1 MEVLY
6 YFFTFT
12 TNVVLIEAI
21 EIIDSW
27 WLIAESYTE
36 FTMNGETIAI
46 IILGIALLVLVILLL
61 TRRNQ
66 DYSQSFSLIQQ
77 RMGQIEVQVKSSL
90 DEGNKSVNAK
100 FDDSLK
106 VIGDIKKT
114 IGSMEAA
121 NKQMLEIGQN
131 IASLQ
136 DLLRPPQIR
145 GGLGEMTLNSI
156 LSELLPRQN
165 FEEQYRFRNGVI
177 VDAIIRV
184 GDRIVPIDSKFPLES
199 FERYMACTEDKEKTA
214 NLKDFCRSVKT
225 KIDDIASK
233 YILEDEA
240 TFDFALMFIPSENV
254 YYQTILKDDMEL
266 EGKSIAE
273 YALGKRVVIVSP
285 NSIYAY
291 LRVIHIGL
299 RGMQVESNARKIMD
313 DYNRLTKELE
323 KFEKQFVTLGA
334 HINHAQS
341 AYDGAVRQL
350 DTVSAKL
357 AQVGVS
363 TEVKAIDQGEE

>member
-1 MEVLY
+1 
-6 YFFTFT
+6 
-12 TNVVLIEAI
+12 
-21 EIIDSW
+21 
-27 WLIAESYTE
+27 
-36 FTMNGETIAI
+36 MNGESIAI
-46 IILGIALLVLVILLL
+46 VILGIAVIVLIVLMV
-61 TRRNQ
+61 TRRSQ
-66 DYSQSFSLIQQ
+66 DYSQAFSLLQQ
-77 RMGQIEVQVKSSL
+77 RMGQIETQVKSSL

-100 FDDSLK
+100 FEDSLK

-114 IGSMEAA
+114 IGNMETA

-184 GDRIVPIDSKFPLES
+184 GERIVPIDSKFPLES
-199 FERYMACTEDKEKTA
+199 FERYMACTEDKVKTT
-214 NLKDFCRSVKT
+214 NLKEFCRSVKS

-233 YILEDEA
+233 YILEDES

-266 EGKSIAE
+266 DGKSIAE
-273 YALGKRVVIVSP
+273 YALSKRVIIVSP

-299 RGMQVESNARKIMD
+299 RGMQVETNVRKIMD

-341 AYDGAVRQL
+341 TFDGAARQL
-350 DTVSAKL
+350 ETVSAKL
-357 AQVGVS
+357 ARAGES
-363 TEVKAIDQGEE
+363 AEVKEIEGGGGG

>member
-1 MEVLY
+1 
-6 YFFTFT
+6 
-12 TNVVLIEAI
+12 
-21 EIIDSW
+21 
-27 WLIAESYTE
+27 
-36 FTMNGETIAI
+36 MNAETIVI
-46 IILGIALLVLVILLL
+46 SILGIAVIVMIIVML
-61 TRRNQ
+61 TRRSQ
-66 DYSQSFSLIQQ
+66 DYSQSFSLLQQ

-90 DEGNKSVNAK
+90 DEGNRSVSAR

-114 IGSMEAA
+114 IGSMETA

-131 IASLQ
+131 MASLQ

-145 GGLGEMTLNSI
+145 GGLGEMTLNRI

-177 VDAIIRV
+177 VDAIVRV
-184 GDRIVPIDSKFPLES
+184 GNRIVPIDSKFPLDS
-199 FERYMACTEDKEKTA
+199 FERYLACTEDKEKTA
-214 NLKDFCRSVKT
+214 NLKDFCRSVKS
-225 KIDDIASK
+225 KIDDIAAK
-233 YILEDEA
+233 YILEDES

-299 RGMQVESNARKIMD
+299 RGMQVETNARKIMD

-323 KFEKQFVTLGA
+323 KFEKQFATLGA

-341 AYDGAVRQL
+341 TFDGAARQL
-350 DTVSAKL
+350 ETVSSKL
-357 AQVGVS
+357 AQVGES
-363 TEVKAIDQGEE
+363 EEVKDIEEGEKKP